1 MESFRNPKF
10 VQRYEDVSF
19 DLETPLITQVANGA
33 HQIKTGYRFVADNS
47 GEVAPFDWYNARFET
62 DFKLVVIADGGNIAV
77 EDHIGMVNG
86 SHSMIKDII
95 VKINGIPVY
104 DCDSANHSVNI
115 KNLLEYDTS
124 YANSI
129 GTNQF
134 FYLDTSRSAE
144 ERTAQA
150 AYNKGFAS
158 RKALL
163 GVSSTVNT
171 EIPLNRYSFFESLE
185 DELIPNTKVEIQVTL
200 ESDDNLVWQAGADCR
215 VVLTKFKLWVPRII
229 FTPEGESQYMSKY
242 LKPHKWTYLKEMVA
256 RGNSTRQKTGT
267 FKISSGINRPR
278 HVFVWISNDANQD
291 LQTANPFLY
300 NTFSVAN
307 NRTLTSCQ
315 LEVGNGN
322 HYPENDYHPSTEMSR
337 VYRDALK
344 YVHAMNDFK
353 GGTLLTRPNF
363 STIFPFIYFNL
374 ENQKLD
380 IKDGTTKLTFK
391 YNLLAGTNADYSVYA
406 LVLYEQNIELVQSNG
421 KVLLRS

>member
-10 VQRYEDVSF
+10 VERYEDVSF

-33 HQIKTGYRFVADNS
+33 HQKKTGYRFVADNS

-62 DFKLVVIADGGNIAV
+62 DFKLELLADGGDIALN
-77 EDHIGMVNG
+77 DHNGMVNG
-86 SHSMIKDII
+86 SHSIIKDII
-95 VKINGIPVY
+95 VKVNGLSVY
-104 DCDSANHSVNI
+104 ECESANHSVNI
-115 KNLLEYDTS
+115 KNLLEYDRS
-124 YANSI
+124 YAKSC

-134 FYLDTSRSAE
+134 FYLDTSRNAE
-144 ERTAQA
+144 EREAQA

-158 RKALL
+158 RKLLL
-163 GVSSTVNT
+163 GVSRTVNT
-171 EIPLNRYSFFESLE
+171 KIPLNRYSFFESLE
-185 DELIPNTKVEIQVTL
+185 DELLPNTKVEIQITL

-229 FTPEGESQYMSKY
+229 FTPEGESNYMSKY
-242 LKPHKWTYLKEMVA
+242 LQPHKWTYLKEVVTSD
-256 RGNSTRQKTGT
+256 NSTRQQTGS

-278 HVFVWISNDANQD
+278 HVFVWISNVANED

-307 NRTLTSCQ
+307 NITLTSCQ

-322 HYPENDYHPSTEMSR
+322 HYPENDYLPKTEMSR
-337 VYRDALK
+337 VYRDVLK
-344 YVHAMNDFK
+344 YVHAINDFK
-353 GGTLLTRPNF
+353 GGTLLTRSNF

-374 ENQKLD
+374 ENQKPD

-391 YNLLAGTNADYSVYA
+391 YKLSAGTTADYKVYA
-406 LVLYEQNIELVQSNG
+406 LVLYEQNIEIIQTNG
-421 KVLLRS
+421 KVLLRA